1 MRPLRRARSMIG
13 RLSLT
18 RQFALLSLLP
28 MIALGVILANVLQ
41 TQVVDRAL
49 SDATRTARIIAR
61 VGVQPRLNPRNLAAG
76 LAPSEIAS
84 LDHELGA
91 PAIGQDLA
99 RIKVWNAKDTVVY
112 SEDHSLV
119 GQRLAPS
126 DDLEAALSG
135 HPKSAQLVDPSKNS
149 ETASEVGLGE
159 LIEIYVPLRFKA
171 GGAPSGAFEI
181 YLSYRPVAAAVAR
194 DKRMIA
200 LLLAFGLALLWAV
213 LYRIVA
219 RASRRLRRQAAENYE
234 LARHDALTGLPNR
247 TLMGE
252 EVARATRRA
261 QRSGDAVAVL
271 LIDLERFSAI
281 NNTLG
286 DASGDEVLREVAR
299 RLRSGFPDLL
309 AARVGGDE
317 YALLC
322 PKDASTDSAVEL
334 AREVLMTLEAPVL
347 LDEVSLDVE
356 GSIGVAV
363 LGEHADDPGVLLQRA
378 DLALAHA
385 RSHGSRIEVYSPGL
399 ERADAPR
406 LKLLGQ
412 VRAALA
418 AGEFVLHYQPKV
430 DLRDRR
436 ITGVEALVRWQHP
449 ELGLLAPA
457 RFIDLVEQTSLIG
470 PLAFEVIE
478 QALRQIVAWQR
489 RGIVLQVAVNLS
501 ARNLLDPDLPGRVAG
516 LLHTHGV
523 DPGQLVVEVTESA
536 AMADPDRAVCVLEAL
551 RRSGVGVAIDDFG
564 TGNASFE
571 YLADLPATE
580 LKIDRSFVTEI
591 VTRDRDRAI
600 VRSTIDLARNLGLT
614 VVAEG
619 IEDEQALECLA
630 AEGCQ
635 MGQGFLFSR
644 PLPAEELTPLLAA
657 AFGLGGAE
665 LRSSSSAVFGSG
677 ESVAGSPRAAASAR

>member
-1 MRPLRRARSMIG
+1 MIG

-18 RQFALLSLLP
+18 RQVALLSVLP
-28 MIALGVILANVLQ
+28 TIALGLILARVLQ
-41 TQVVDRAL
+41 TQVVDRTL
-49 SDATRTARIIAR
+49 SDATRSARIIAS
-61 VGVQPRLNPRNLAAG
+61 VGVQPKLNPRNLQQG
-76 LAPSEIAS
+76 LSSTEINS
-84 LDHELGA
+84 LDHTLSG
-91 PAIGQDLA
+91 PAVSQQLA
-99 RIKVWNAKDTVVY
+99 RIKVWNGHDTVVY
-112 SEDHSLV
+112 SEDHSLI
-119 GQRLAPS
+119 GRTLEPS
-126 DDLEAALSG
+126 DDLEAAFAG
-135 HPKSAQLVDPSKNS
+135 HPEEAQLIDPSKDS

-159 LIEIYVPLRFKA
+159 LIEVYVPLRFKA
-171 GGAPSGAFEI
+171 SGPPAGVFEI
-181 YLSYRPVAAAVAR
+181 YLSYRPVAAAVSR

-200 LLLAFGLALLWAV
+200 LLLAIGLALLWAL

-247 TLMGE
+247 MRFGE
-252 EVARATRRA
+252 EVARAAGRA
-261 QRSGDAVAVL
+261 QRQGDAVAVL

-286 DASGDEVLREVAR
+286 DGSGDEVLREVAR
-299 RLRSGFPDLL
+299 RLANSFDGLL

-322 PKDASTDSAVEL
+322 PTGGSTARAL
-334 AREVLMTLEAPVL
+334 ALAEEVLAALEAPVL

-356 GSIGVAV
+356 ASVGVAV
-363 LGEHADDPGVLLQRA
+363 LGEHADDPAVLLQRA

-385 RSHGSRIEVYSPGL
+385 RSHGSRVEVYSPRL

-412 VRAALA
+412 VRGALA

-430 DLRDRR
+430 DLQDRR

-457 RFIDLVEQTSLIG
+457 HFVELIEQTSLIG
-470 PLAFEVIE
+470 PLTFEVID
-478 QALRQIVAWQR
+478 QALRQIAAWRR
-489 RGIVLQVAVNLS
+489 RGILLEVSVNLS
-501 ARNLLDPDLPGRVAG
+501 ARNLLDSDLPRRVAS
-516 LLHTHGV
+516 LLAAHDV
-523 DPGQLVVEVTESA
+523 PADQLVVEVTESA
-536 AMADPDRAVCVLEAL
+536 AMSDPDRGWRVLEAL
-551 RRSGVGVAIDDFG
+551 RALGAGVAIDDFG

-571 YLADLPATE
+571 YLAELPATE

-591 VTRDRDRAI
+591 CTRQRDRAI

-614 VVAEG
+614 VLAEG
-619 IEDEQALECLA
+619 IEDEATLECLVG
-630 AEGCQ
+630 EGCQ

-644 PLPAEELTPLLAA
+644 PLPAEQLTPLLAA

-665 LRSSSSAVFGSG
+665 LRSSSGAVFGSG
-677 ESVAGSPRAAASAR
+677 ETRSRPKQPETQPR